1 MSAGPLVP
9 RQCMNSKSP
18 TNRQLEAAA
27 EFEAA
32 RIRIKL
38 IREGILVDI
47 GQQSGLSMKPVR
59 RGSPLLVGE
68 GPKRAVPRFDIPA
81 TRSYRFATAA
91 GVTSLH
97 FAHRGIAKVTYAICL
112 DGLRVKPGA
121 ARAHSNYI
129 ERDGGVAE
137 LDPKED
143 CFPEGDA
150 QPHNA
155 EECGPAQSATASG
168 QDEYVRRTTA
178 IAIQPDG
185 NRALITNIDDDDG
198 ERSEFWSEVEKH
210 ERTASPDKMSFRVCD
225 DREFWLRVADAP
237 ECPAKLRQ
245 KILGPHADDAN
256 KFVIENG
263 KKTRAFLR
271 GQEGWKGLGDGT
283 TAAKDEAAMANFS
296 DGRGG
301 RTQYRSEFSLPAEL
315 TPQQNFELLR
325 EFAREFEKRGL
336 PFVAV
341 MHQPDEHNDPT
352 NWHGH
357 LIYYDRPCR
366 RITQEDIE
374 RLKKRGFDVT
384 GIIPGAWD
392 FTVSVATPGRP
403 GRFSYPLRQ
412 NKVAEVSRSQNWPKT
427 LRVRLAQ
434 VTNRHLELAG
444 IARRV
449 SPETYGDMGIVA
461 DPQQH
466 LGTNQSA
473 AETRGKVTSLGRDNE
488 KTQWEGIQ
496 KEAQARMKVELAEN
510 VERVA
515 TATPDVHEAL
525 RATLDEATQLRR
537 HIFLLEQEIERAR
550 SRAEMVVQRNERLLA
565 ADKDHDDDD
574 ADLVRN
580 ERAWLVQQG
589 KRYLDE
595 LHGRTKNEQ
604 ELLRRWRKEVGEK
617 EQLAASIE
625 EGEWPILDRE
635 SDQSRSGSDPMETRT
650 DVEVSDAAST
660 PTPAP
665 PTPIDPSE
673 KGTERKRPFPPG
685 YPIDPGLGR

>member
-1 MSAGPLVP
+1 MST
-9 RQCMNSKSP
+9 KTP

-32 RIRIKL
+32 RMRIKL
-38 IREGILVDI
+38 IREGILEDI
-47 GQQSGLSMKPVR
+47 SQQSSLSLKPVR
-59 RGSPLLVGE
+59 RVSPLLLGD
-68 GPKRAVPRFDIPA
+68 GPKKGVPRFDIPA

-121 ARAHSNYI
+121 AQAHSNYI

-137 LDPKED
+137 FDPKEVS
-143 CFPEGDA
+143 PSERNA
-150 QPHNA
+150 QTHDA
-155 EECGPAQSATASG
+155 EECCPAHSARASG
-168 QDEYVRRTTA
+168 QDEYVRRTSA

-185 NRALITNIDDDDG
+185 NRALITSIDDDDVG
-198 ERSEFWSEVEKH
+198 RSEFWSEVEKH

-225 DREFWLRVADAP
+225 DQEFWLRVADAP

-245 KILGPHADDAN
+245 KIVGPDADNAE

-263 KKTRAFLR
+263 KRTRAFLR
-271 GQEGWKGLGDGT
+271 GQDGWKGPGDGT
-283 TAAKDEAAMANFS
+283 TAANDKSAMAKFS

-315 TPQQNFELLR
+315 TPGQNFELLR
-325 EFAREFEKRGL
+325 EFAREFERRRL

-341 MHQPDEHNDPT
+341 MHRPDEHNDPT

-357 LIYYDRPCR
+357 LVYYDRPCR

-374 RLKKRGFDVT
+374 RLRKRGFDVT
-384 GIIPGAWD
+384 GISPGAWD
-392 FTVSVATPGRP
+392 FTVSVPTPGRP
-403 GRFSYPLRQ
+403 GRFSYPLRR
-412 NKVAEVSRSQNWPKT
+412 NKVAVVSRSQDWPRT

-434 VTNRHLELAG
+434 VTNRHLEMAG

-449 SPETYGDMGIVA
+449 SAETYKDMGIVA

-473 AETRGKVTSLGRDNE
+473 AETKGQVTSLGRDNE
-488 KTQWEGIQ
+488 KIQWEGIQ
-496 KEAQARMKVELAEN
+496 NERQARMNLELAKN
-510 VERVA
+510 LGRVA
-515 TATPDVHEAL
+515 AAPPGVRAALKATLHEATKM
-525 RATLDEATQLRR
+525 RS
-537 HIFLLEQEIERAR
+537 HIFLLEQEIGRAR

-565 ADKDHDDDD
+565 ADKDNDDDD

-580 ERAWLVQQG
+580 ERAWLVRQG
-589 KRYLDE
+589 KWYLDE

-625 EGEWPILDRE
+625 KGEWPIIDRE
-635 SDQSRSGSDPMETRT
+635 SDQGRSASDPMGTRT
-650 DVEVSDAAST
+650 DVEVSDAAPT
-660 PTPAP
+660 PTHGP
-665 PTPIDPSE
+665 PTPPDPSD

-685 YPIDPGLGR
+685 YPIDLGLGR

>member
-1 MSAGPLVP
+1 
-9 RQCMNSKSP
+9 MNTKTP
-18 TNRQLEAAA
+18 TNRQLEVAA

-38 IREGILVDI
+38 IREGILEDI
-47 GQQSGLSMKPVR
+47 NQQSGLSMKPVR
-59 RGSPLLVGE
+59 RGSPLLVKE
-68 GPKRAVPRFDIPA
+68 GPRKEVPRFDIPA
-81 TRSYRFATAA
+81 TRIYRFATAA

-97 FAHRGIAKVTYAICL
+97 FAHRGIAKVTYAICH

-137 LDPKED
+137 FDARQV
-143 CFPEGDA
+143 CSPEQNA
-150 QPHNA
+150 QPYDV
-155 EECGPAQSATASG
+155 EGCRPAHSATTSG
-168 QDEYVRRTTA
+168 QDEYVRRTSA

-185 NRALITNIDDDDG
+185 NRALITSIDDDDV

-225 DREFWLRVADAP
+225 DQEFWLRVADVP

-245 KILGPHADDAN
+245 KIVGPLADNAD

-271 GQEGWKGLGDGT
+271 DQEGWKGPGDGI
-283 TAAKDEAAMANFS
+283 TAANDKSAMAKFS

-315 TPQQNFELLR
+315 TPEQNFELLR
-325 EFAREFEKRGL
+325 EFTREFERRRL

-341 MHQPDEHNDPT
+341 IHRPDEHNDPT

-357 LIYYDRPCR
+357 LVYYDRPCR

-374 RLKKRGFDVT
+374 RLGKRGFDVT
-384 GIIPGAWD
+384 GLTPGAWD
-392 FTVSVATPGRP
+392 FTVSVPTPGRP

-412 NKVAEVSRSQNWPKT
+412 NKVAVVSRSQDWPKT

-434 VTNRHLELAG
+434 VTNRHLEMVG

-449 SPETYGDMGIVA
+449 SPETYKDMGIAA

-473 AETRGKVTSLGRDNE
+473 AETIGQVTPLGRDNE

-496 KEAQARMKVELAEN
+496 NELQARMNLELAESLK
-510 VERVA
+510 RVA
-515 TATPDVHEAL
+515 TATPDLREAL
-525 RATLDEATQLRR
+525 KAALDEATQLRR
-537 HIFLLEQEIERAR
+537 HILLLEQEIERGR

-565 ADKDHDDDD
+565 ADKDNDDDD

-617 EQLAASIE
+617 EQLADSIE
-625 EGEWPILDRE
+625 KGEWPTIDSE
-635 SDQSRSGSDPMETRT
+635 SDQRTSASDPMGTRT
-650 DVEVSDAAST
+650 DVEVSDAAPT

-665 PTPIDPSE
+665 PTPPDPSE
-673 KGTERKRPFPPG
+673 KGTERKRPFPSG
-685 YPIDPGLGR
+685 YPTDLGLER